1 MTIRPVRSGSPESSQ
16 VCILDY
22 GSGNV
27 QSVMNLVSTITPSV
41 CISNEPDTIKSASHL
56 ILPGVGAF
64 GSSMDRIRASLPL
77 DVISGEVFGE
87 GKPFLGICVGMQVLA
102 ERGLE
107 FGDFDG
113 LGWLPGVVRRLE
125 VGNLPLPHVGWNS
138 VEPAKPSMLTAGFG
152 DNLDFYF
159 VHSYVYVATSA
170 DNVSAWTEYGERF
183 CSVVERGNVFG
194 VQCHP
199 EKSQKAG
206 ELLLRNFLSLTPQ

>member
-1 MTIRPVRSGSPESSQ
+1 MDVVRAERPESAR

-27 QSVMNLVSTITPSV
+27 RSVMNLVSTITPSV
-41 CISNEPDTIKSASHL
+41 RISNDPDVIAAASHL

-64 GSSMDRIRASLPL
+64 GASMDRIRALLPL
-77 DVISGEVFGE
+77 DVVAAQVLED

-107 FGDFDG
+107 FGDFPG

-125 VGNLPLPHVGWNS
+125 AGVLPLPHVGWNG
-138 VEPAKPSMLTAGFG
+138 VAPARPSALTAGFG
-152 DNLDFYF
+152 HELDFYF
-159 VHSYVYVATSA
+159 VHSYAYDAPSA
-170 DNVSAWTEYGERF
+170 DHVAAWTEYGERF
-183 CSVVERGNVFG
+183 CAIIERGNIFG
-194 VQCHP
+194 VQFHP

-206 ELLLRNFLSLTPQ
+206 ELLLRNFLSLARR